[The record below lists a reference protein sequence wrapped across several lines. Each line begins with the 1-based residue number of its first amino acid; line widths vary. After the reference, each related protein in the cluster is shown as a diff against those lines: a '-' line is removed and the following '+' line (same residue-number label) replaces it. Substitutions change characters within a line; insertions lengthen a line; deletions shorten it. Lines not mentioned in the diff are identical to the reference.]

1 WRVGAG
7 SDRGHNGGM
16 ATCPRC
22 GGELPPAARF
32 CPTCGR
38 PVDPEVGPPPPPPAP
53 PIWPTLRPPPWLTS
67 DWPLVGL
74 GVVVLLGLLFAL
86 SALLGMVAAVAA
98 SGSVDALPCGAGA
111 GAHLAFAAFGART
124 QVVCR
129 SAAGTALAISFL
141 PLAWALTGGL
151 ATEAALRFAWPR
163 L

>member
-1 WRVGAG
+1 MWWKGCAA
-7 SDRGHNGGM
+7 SDVNRIRPSGVQPRTVALAPRNVSRS
-16 ATCPRC
+16 ACPRC

-74 GVVVLLGLLFAL
+74 GGVVLLGLLFAL

-98 SGSVDALPCGAGA
+98 S
-111 GAHLAFAAFGART
+111 
-124 QVVCR
+124 
-129 SAAGTALAISFL
+129 
-141 PLAWALTGGL
+141 
-151 ATEAALRFAWPR
+151 
-163 L
+163 